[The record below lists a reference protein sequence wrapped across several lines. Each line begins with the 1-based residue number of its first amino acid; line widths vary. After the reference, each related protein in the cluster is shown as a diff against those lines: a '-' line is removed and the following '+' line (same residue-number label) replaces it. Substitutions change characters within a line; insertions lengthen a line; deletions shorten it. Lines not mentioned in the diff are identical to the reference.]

1 MRRLIV
7 TISEDTP
14 TTASIDYKIESD
26 DSTSSIEDVI
36 SINLKEG
43 IELLVE
49 ELTMDMTD
57 EKFEQLTDEAVKYIE
72 EGFGT
77 NGN

>member
-14 TTASIDYKIESD
+14 TTASIDYKVESD
-26 DSTSSIEDVI
+26 GSSSSIEDVI

-43 IELLVE
+43 MELLVE

>member
-14 TTASIDYKIESD
+14 TAASIDYKIESD
-26 DSTSSIEDVI
+26 GSTSSIEDVI

-43 IELLVE
+43 MELLVE
-49 ELTMDMTD
+49 ELTRDMTD

-72 EGFGT
+72 EGFGV